1 MGALNFV
8 RYNTVSHIYSHF
20 NLRNN
25 SGAAAMPRDHGLKI
39 IPSCYILIQ
48 KLFSEKSNLF

>member
-8 RYNTVSHIYSHF
+8 RYNIVSHIYSHF

-25 SGAAAMPRDHGLKI
+25 SGAAAMPRDHDLKI